1 MLSRSRAPLYSICS
15 CKVPGDLQHSLPCT
29 RQNTVTDKL
38 PNKASGEEIMTDQS
52 SVSDMDMSAVHLM
65 AMEMARFLFRSRL
78 QKIIDAAVPR
88 GRLVMNAR

>member
-1 MLSRSRAPLYSICS
+1 
-15 CKVPGDLQHSLPCT
+15 
-29 RQNTVTDKL
+29 
-38 PNKASGEEIMTDQS
+38 MTDQS
-52 SVSDMDMSAVHLM
+52 SVSDMDMSAAHLM